1 MWLDPAT
8 GMQRGGVAK
17 TNYTHEAMADII
29 LANPAVTQNEL
40 ALHFGYTAG
49 WISQVISSDSFQS
62 FVAERKDKILDPLLR
77 GAIEE
82 SMRGLVLQ
90 SIQRLREKLDANPSD
105 QLALEVLKNG
115 SRALGYGARLE
126 VHGNINHTHGLM
138 GILANLPSEKVVH
151 ELLPAPAPE
160 PA

>member
-1 MWLDPAT
+1 MWHDPAT
-8 GMQRGGVAK
+8 GQTRGGVAK
-17 TNYTHEAMADII
+17 VNYTHEALADLI

-40 ALHFGYTAG
+40 AGHFGYTAG
-49 WISQVISSDSFQS
+49 WVSQVIASDSFQS
-62 FVAERKDKILDPLLR
+62 FLAERKDKIIDPLLR

-82 SMRGLVLQ
+82 SMKGLVLQ
-90 SIQRLREKLDANPSD
+90 SMARLREKLDANPSD
-105 QLALEVLKNG
+105 QLALEVLKNS

-138 GILANLPSEKVVH
+138 GILAGLPTEKVITP
-151 ELLPAPAPE
+151 ELLPAPT